1 MSALYMVA
9 KKLIAQ
15 TFKALTSNCTICS
28 LITYLFTYTFLSSF
42 CFSDVTVTSVC
53 CYNFYEVFNRRRV

>member
-42 CFSDVTVTSVC
+42 CFSDVTV
-53 CYNFYEVFNRRRV
+53 